1 LNRNE
6 LWAGWLMVLPA
17 MAGLLFFLL
26 MPFLFALGIS
36 FTNLRLGSPLPLEW
50 VGLEQ
55 YRRILLDPTFRQ
67 ALQNN
72 LYFAAVV
79 VPLQTGLALLLALWL
94 NRPLSAMPVF
104 RTFFFMPV
112 IFPLSLVS
120 VIWVLIY
127 APGQGGPLNAFLEW
141 ISFGH
146 WTARDFLH
154 DPQLALPAIMLTSL
168 WQGVGF
174 QMVVLLAGLQAIPK
188 TLYEAAAIDG
198 AGRFSQFLHVTLP
211 QMRNSLIFVVIVT
224 SILSFRVFDQVRI
237 MTFGGP
243 NDASVTVIFE
253 AVRSGFDQSQV
264 ARGSA
269 MGLTFFLI
277 VACLTL
283 IQRRL
288 LRQQR
293 G

>member
-1 LNRNE
+1 
-6 LWAGWLMVLPA
+6 
-17 MAGLLFFLL
+17 
-26 MPFLFALGIS
+26 
-36 FTNLRLGSPLPLEW
+36 
-50 VGLEQ
+50 
-55 YRRILLDPTFRQ
+55 
-67 ALQNN
+67 
-72 LYFAAVV
+72 
-79 VPLQTGLALLLALWL
+79 
-94 NRPLSAMPVF
+94 
-104 RTFFFMPV
+104 
-112 IFPLSLVS
+112 
-120 VIWVLIY
+120 
-127 APGQGGPLNAFLEW
+127 
-141 ISFGH
+141 
-146 WTARDFLH
+146 
-154 DPQLALPAIMLTSL
+154 
-168 WQGVGF
+168 
-174 QMVVLLAGLQAIPK
+174 MVVLLAGLQAIPK
-188 TLYEAAAIDG
+188 ALYEAAAIDG

-224 SILSFRVFDQVRI
+224 SVLSFRVFDQVRI